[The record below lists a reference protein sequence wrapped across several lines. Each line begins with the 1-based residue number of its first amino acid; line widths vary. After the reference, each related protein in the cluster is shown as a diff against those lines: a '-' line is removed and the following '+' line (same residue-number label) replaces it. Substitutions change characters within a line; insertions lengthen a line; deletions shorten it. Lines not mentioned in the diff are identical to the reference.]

1 MMKVKCDPIPSVH
14 FKSSMHTNDK
24 NDYKLQGRTRERNGM
39 KIILIHSL
47 LLLRRLLSGL
57 GDLAT
62 LAIGLL
68 NC

>member
-1 MMKVKCDPIPSVH
+1 
-14 FKSSMHTNDK
+14 MHTNDK
-24 NDYKLQGRTRERNGM
+24 NDYSCREEREKNRE
-39 KIILIHSL
+39 KTISIQSL
-47 LLLRRLLSGL
+47 LLLRRLLSSL